1 VTIKA
6 TQRSRGI
13 ARLAAASST
22 LIDSSELRG
31 TGLPLEDPE
40 LIAEDEDL
48 EILGAVVLATG
59 AEETGENPD
68 H

>member
-1 VTIKA
+1 
-6 TQRSRGI
+6 
-13 ARLAAASST
+13 
-22 LIDSSELRG
+22 
-31 TGLPLEDPE
+31 LEDPE